1 MAKRRNWTKA
11 QRAAL
16 YEEHGGICHICGEVI
31 DLNTDRMD
39 VEHLVPLALG
49 GSDDWANIRP
59 AHATCHAE
67 KTKGDVTS
75 IAKAKRVHLKH
86 TGQFRPP
93 RRIVPG
99 SKASR
104 FKKHLNGKVVLRNQ
118 KAPSHVD

>member
-11 QRAAL
+11 QRATL
-16 YEEHGGICHICGEVI
+16 YEAHEGLCHICGNLI
-31 DLNTDRMD
+31 DLDADRME
-39 VEHLVPLALG
+39 VEHLIPLALG
-49 GSDDWANIRP
+49 GADEWANIRP
-59 AHATCHAE
+59 AHATCHAA
-67 KTKGDVTS
+67 KTKSDVTS

-104 FKKHLNGKVVLRNQ
+104 FKKCLNGKVVLRHERGPAN
-118 KAPSHVD
+118 V